1 MTIRSDRVKTAASE
15 GRGPASTELVEMT
28 NARWSDKV
36 EASRISEILI
46 FKVMPDEPSAAGG
59 ESVSRSE
66 RLDEAE
72 RQWTST
78 CVFKQPA

>member
-1 MTIRSDRVKTAASE
+1 MTR
-15 GRGPASTELVEMT
+15 
-28 NARWSDKV
+28 ARWSYKV
-36 EASRISEILI
+36 EAFRISELLI
-46 FKVMPDEPSAAGG
+46 FNVMPDERGTAGG
-59 ESVSRSE
+59 EWVSRTE